1 MLIVCRRV
9 LLLLLVVVVV
19 AVAVAVVAVA
29 VVVAVVACQAVVTVS
44 EAGGVV
50 ICKSAHDT
58 LPNGARAVFR
68 LCCTVCGG
76 DAAAAAL
83 SLFHLSLLVFS
94 FVASIVCLCIAS
106 AEAGVQEWL
115 CRLISVL
122 ASSDDPARAKRV
134 ADCGALDIVLAVMSR
149 FGGAPGAT
157 VHEGALHGA
166 CLALSRLCT
175 HEDVRERF
183 MRASGVELLCATMER
198 VEHNAGLAE
207 MGCR

>member
-1 MLIVCRRV
+1 MVRALFSDCAVPFV
-9 LLLLLVVVVV
+9 AAMLLLLL
-19 AVAVAVVAVA
+19 
-29 VVVAVVACQAVVTVS
+29 
-44 EAGGVV
+44 
-50 ICKSAHDT
+50 
-58 LPNGARAVFR
+58 LFR
-68 LCCTVCGG
+68 CFTCPF
-76 DAAAAAL
+76 
-83 SLFHLSLLVFS
+83 LFSLLSPLLFVF
-94 FVASIVCLCIAS
+94 ASP